1 MRILPLMSL
10 LLFASALAA
19 AAQIS
24 VEIVLDQD
32 QYLRDEPL
40 PVKVR
45 VTNHSGQALQLGK
58 DNDWLAFAVES
69 LEGAVVSKLAD
80 VPVTG
85 EFSLESARMATR
97 QVDLTPCF
105 DLSQVGRYTVTATMR
120 IKEWNEEVSSK
131 PKGFEI
137 VRGTKLWQQ
146 DFGVPASDAAPEVR
160 RYTLQQASYR
170 KQLKIYLRLTD
181 RSENRVFRVFPLGP
195 LVSFS
200 QPEAQLDKASTLHVL
215 FQTGARS
222 FLFHVINPEGE
233 LVLRQ
238 TYEYTETRPRLR
250 SNGEGNIYVAGG
262 VRRLTASDL
271 PMSLTSHPAA
281 VPTAPGSASTT
292 NQPGPVVPK
301 QDAKPPKK

>member
-1 MRILPLMSL
+1 MSL

-32 QYLRDEPL
+32 QYLRDESL

-105 DLSQVGRYTVTATMR
+105 DLSQVGRYTVTATIR
-120 IKEWNEEVSSK
+120 IKEWNEEVASK

-170 KQLKIYLRLTD
+170 KQLKLYLRLTD

-200 QPEAQLDKASTLHVL
+200 QPEAQLDKASNLHVL

-222 FLFHVINPEGE
+222 FLFHVVNPEGE

-238 TYEYTETRPRLR
+238 TYEYTETRPTLR
-250 SNGEGNIYVAGG
+250 SNDEGHIYVAGG
-262 VRRLTASDL
+262 VRRLAASDL
-271 PMSLTSHPAA
+271 PPSLTSNPAS
-281 VPTAPGSASTT
+281 VTTAPGPASTT
-292 NQPGPVVPK
+292 NQPGPV
-301 QDAKPPKK
+301 APKKNAKSPKK